1 MQPQTTRL
9 SQPDR
14 PTTTLTALKTVIIYI
29 LVAGAWFLCIDVG
42 LSLLVD
48 DPARLLRWQATKDL
62 LFIGI
67 TSLVLFLSLRHL
79 LQRQQQTDEA
89 YLTIQRG
96 TAGAIGQDYFQFLT
110 ENLPKLLNT
119 RICFV
124 GEWDQSTS
132 TLKTL
137 AGYPAEFAATYP
149 EYPLEGTP
157 CKQILQSGQPTHMSG
172 EALLQTPMSSMLQDN
187 GISSYYG
194 VPLVDAEGTPIGL
207 LVSLSDHDAP
217 RPSQVLDI
225 LQTFAARAS
234 SELGRLLSERRNL
247 EHFTQ
252 LGTLFDSLNAIIYVA
267 DMESYELLYVNHFA
281 EELFGPDWRDRPC
294 FHYLQG
300 GKNEVCPFCTNP
312 SLIVDGQPGPSITW
326 EFRNLRNQRWYQ
338 CLDKCIRW
346 TDGRLVRLEIALD
359 ITPRK
364 EMEET
369 KEELLSAISH
379 EMRTP
384 LTAIT
389 GFAELLLD
397 EEELPETVKQYV
409 QTIFIESEKMAD
421 LVNTFLELRRLKANQ
436 ARVDYQTLQLQ
447 SFLERATQNV
457 RDCSDKHPVSIACP
471 ADIYVFG
478 NEKELR
484 QVVVQL
490 LSNACRFSPEG
501 GEVTV
506 DAHRQE
512 AEVIICFTDRGI
524 GVPPEEHEKIFEHFH
539 RLDRGNRRRTGGAGL
554 GLSLVRE
561 TIKLHGGRVW
571 VESDLNQGSRFFVA
585 LPGHTANLTEGQD

>member
-1 MQPQTTRL
+1 M
-9 SQPDR
+9 
-14 PTTTLTALKTVIIYI
+14 AVYV
-29 LVAGAWFLCIDVG
+29 LVAGAWFLCIDVA
-42 LSLLVD
+42 LPSLVED
-48 DPARLLRWQATKDL
+48 RSRLLHWQAAIDL
-62 LFIGI
+62 LFIGM
-67 TSLVLFLSLRHL
+67 TALVLFFYVRHL
-79 LQRQQQTDEA
+79 LKRQQQTNDA
-89 YLTIQRG
+89 FLTIQRG
-96 TAGAIGQDYFQFLT
+96 TAGALGQDYFQFLT
-110 ENLPKLLNT
+110 ENLPGLLNT
-119 RICFV
+119 RVCFV
-124 GEWDQSTS
+124 GEWDKSAG

-137 AGYPAEFAATYP
+137 AGYPVEFAAAYP

-157 CKQILQSGQPTHMSG
+157 CKQILLNGKGTHMLA
-172 EALLQTPMSSMLQDN
+172 EDLQQTPMSAMLKSS
-187 GISSYYG
+187 GISNYYG
-194 VPLVDAEGTPIGL
+194 VPLLDPQGEPIGL
-207 LVSLSDHDAP
+207 LVSLSDHP
-217 RPSQVLDI
+217 TSQPGQILDI

-234 SELGRLLSERRNL
+234 SELGRLLSERRNQ

-281 EELFGPDWRDRPC
+281 EELFGADWRGRPC
-294 FHYLQG
+294 YHYLQG
-300 GKNEVCPFCTNP
+300 GKNDVCAFCTNP

-359 ITPRK
+359 ITARK

-389 GFAELLLD
+389 GFAELLL
-397 EEELPETVKQYV
+397 EEEDLPETVEQYI
-409 QTIFIESEKMAD
+409 QTIFRESEKMAD

-436 ARVDYQTLQLQ
+436 ARIDYQTLSLQ
-447 SFLERATQNV
+447 KFLQHATRDV
-457 RDCSDKHPVSIACP
+457 RDCSHKHPITIHCP
-471 ADIYVFG
+471 ADLYIFG

-484 QVVVQL
+484 QVVIQI

-506 DAHRQE
+506 DAYLE
-512 AEVIICFTDRGI
+512 NAETVLCFTDKGI
-524 GVPPEEHEKIFEHFH
+524 GIPPEEHESIFEHFH
-539 RLDRGNRRRTGGAGL
+539 RLDRGNSRRVGGAGL

-561 TIKLHGGRVW
+561 TVNLHGGRVW
-571 VESDLNQGSRFFVA
+571 VESEPGQGSRFFVA
-585 LPGHTANLTEGQD
+585 LPGHAAKLAEGQD